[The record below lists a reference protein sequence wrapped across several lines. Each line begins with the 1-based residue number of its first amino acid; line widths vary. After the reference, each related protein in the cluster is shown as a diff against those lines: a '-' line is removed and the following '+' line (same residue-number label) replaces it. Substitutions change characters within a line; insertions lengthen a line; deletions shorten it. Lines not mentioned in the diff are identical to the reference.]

1 MYVVTDILAIIG
13 ADDGAATA
21 ARWGVLGVVVAQV
34 GLIVLAVINKRE
46 IRKARQVAES
56 TNESVNNVDKASGEP
71 NLINKMRGAEHDISY
86 LKASHKWQTTVLI
99 RLAHSVG
106 ITVEPPPV
114 DPTETKET
122 P

>member
-1 MYVVTDILAIIG
+1 MHVLMDVAIVLG
-13 ADDGAATA
+13 VDDGAATA
-21 ARWGVLGVVVAQV
+21 ARWGVLGVVVAQI

-46 IRKARQVAES
+46 IRKARTVAES
-56 TNESVNNVDKASGEP
+56 TNESVNGVKKGEP

-114 DPTETKET
+114 DPTEMKET